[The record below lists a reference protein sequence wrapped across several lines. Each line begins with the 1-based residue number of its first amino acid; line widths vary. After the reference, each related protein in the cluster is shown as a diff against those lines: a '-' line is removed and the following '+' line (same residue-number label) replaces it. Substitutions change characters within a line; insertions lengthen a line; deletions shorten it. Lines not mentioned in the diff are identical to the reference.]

1 MSTAKALARLLE
13 LNMTQASY
21 VKMRQ
26 DALDCNAD
34 IWPPYTQVQA
44 LKKLCLPKDI
54 LYKDDEVVVTLQVS
68 VNKSTYKIQQTLIMA
83 YSSIMFQDTV
93 NHQIVKICELNPDM
107 VEEIQAL
114 VDKGAKIVF
123 YYKYGGGQ
131 KTNFS

>member
-68 VNKSTYKIQQTLIMA
+68 NINTYP
-83 YSSIMFQDTV
+83 YSKHH
-93 NHQIVKICELNPDM
+93 N
-107 VEEIQAL
+107 
-114 VDKGAKIVF
+114 
-123 YYKYGGGQ
+123 
-131 KTNFS
+131 TNCLFF